1 MFVKPSQVISLDL
14 HNYHYNQI
22 GLPLPNTNAT
32 VRSRVYVLS
41 LLLVPLFVVV
51 INCGEAKY
59 IVVAGVVFIANVGQ
73 QSRVD
78 QTTSSY
84 HSNETT
90 LVFVVRMGHAEAT
103 NFNARLLITIHND
116 VIVVDDDAPNVFS
129 HLLIKFSPLPMSGL
143 TVLPV
148 FVLLSPLCFL

>member
-1 MFVKPSQVISLDL
+1 MFVKPPRVISLDV
-14 HNYHYNQI
+14 HNNHYNEI

-32 VRSRVYVLS
+32 VRSCVHVLS

-59 IVVAGVVFIANVGQ
+59 IVVAGVVLIANVGQ

-78 QTTSSY
+78 QITSSY

-90 LVFVVRMGHAEAT
+90 LVFVVRTGHAEAT
-103 NFNARLLITIHND
+103 TFNTPLLITIHND
-116 VIVVDDDAPNVFS
+116 IIVVDDDV
-129 HLLIKFSPLPMSGL
+129 
-143 TVLPV
+143 
-148 FVLLSPLCFL
+148 